1 MKKRRRRINCRVEGC
16 SASFS
21 SMKELF
27 KHKKEHGQR
36 KTNTET
42 NLTTSL
48 LMEKA
53 RLNSELL
60 RTSADLQ
67 IANRT
72 LDIIKLLLEPVKLTV
87 GVQVVRAEATD
98 AMKPE

>member
-1 MKKRRRRINCRVEGC
+1 MKKRRRRISCRVEGC

-48 LMEKA
+48 IMGKA
-53 RLNSELL
+53 RLQSELL

-72 LDIIKLLLEPVKLTV
+72 LDIIKLLLEPVKFTV
-87 GVQVVRAEATD
+87 GIQVVRSAEAD
-98 AMKPE
+98 VMKPD